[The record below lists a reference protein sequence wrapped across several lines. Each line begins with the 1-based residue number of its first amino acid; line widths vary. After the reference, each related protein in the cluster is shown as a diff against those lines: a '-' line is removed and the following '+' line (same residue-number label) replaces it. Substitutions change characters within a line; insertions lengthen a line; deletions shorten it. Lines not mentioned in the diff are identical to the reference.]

1 LCILEFSG
9 CLPPFFGIGMDKV
22 LAWLKGRRVFPR
34 WKLIVMVLSG
44 VLAGLF
50 IALGEWPGAII
61 VLLGLHELSKRESD
75 KA

>member
-1 LCILEFSG
+1 
-9 CLPPFFGIGMDKV
+9 MV
-22 LAWLKGRRVFPR
+22 LA
-34 WKLIVMVLSG
+34 G

>member
-1 LCILEFSG
+1 METHCDGAL
-9 CLPPFFGIGMDKV
+9 
-22 LAWLKGRRVFPR
+22 
-34 WKLIVMVLSG
+34 G